1 MSRRDAVLLRI
12 FAIWTIWVWSTRI
25 FNIVRDDHEF
35 GFKIVHSVLALVS
48 VVLAIAA
55 LVVVSRNRRR
65 QLAA

>member
-1 MSRRDAVLLRI
+1 MLLRI